1 MKGLVNSIYYLVKP
15 TIPQKIR
22 LELRRILVKRI
33 MKKRS
38 LLWPIDPDSVEA
50 PEGWQGWPG
59 GKRFALVLTH
69 DVETAKGLKNC
80 RRLMEIEEALGFRSS
95 FNLVAK
101 DYEVSE
107 EFRKELINRGF
118 EIGIHG
124 LTHKGNLFKSES
136 LFKKQSQEI
145 NEYLK
150 EWESVGFRSPSMF
163 HDLKMIHHLDIEYDA
178 STFDTD
184 PFEPQPDEIRSI
196 FPLWIYNE
204 ELKKGYVELP
214 YTLPQDHLVFL
225 IMGERKIDIWKKKL
239 DWIVSKGG
247 MALLIAHPDY
257 MSFDESNHSDKYPA
271 ELYREF
277 LIYVKE
283 KYEGQYWNPLPKDL
297 ARFWKEN
304 YSKKTG
310 LRRKLHIGMPVY
322 SFYEFDNRVMRYAKT
337 LSELG
342 NEVEVF
348 SLRLNNLPEEETL
361 NNVKVHR
368 LQTRQY
374 KEKSDLSYM
383 IRLTLFLLRSLYDVS
398 KIQRKKG
405 FDLLHVHS
413 IPDFEVFS
421 AVYAKY
427 KGAKVILDIH
437 DLVPELYLSK
447 FNKSK
452 KNLGYKTLLFL
463 EKISCKFADHVIIP
477 NHLWYEKL
485 VSRGVKSEKCTVI
498 MNYPDDGIFH
508 PRQRKRQDDKFIMIY
523 PGTLSYHQGLDIAVK
538 AFSEV
543 IKIFPRAEFHIY
555 GDGNEKNNLMAL
567 INELN
572 AEKNILIKE
581 LIPINEISNV
591 MVEGDVGIVPKR
603 NNEFAGEAFS
613 TKILEFMAVGV
624 PVIVSATKI
633 DRYYFNDSVV
643 RFFKPGDVE
652 DLKRAI
658 IELIEN
664 KDLRRKLAENALK
677 FVEKYKWSANKKVYL
692 EIVDKLTSKV

>member
-1 MKGLVNSIYYLVKP
+1 MKGSVNTIYYLVKP
-15 TIPQKIR
+15 IIPREIR
-22 LELRRILVKRI
+22 FKLRRILVRRI
-33 MKKRS
+33 LKKGACR
-38 LLWPIDPDSVEA
+38 WPIDPDSGEA
-50 PEGWQGWPG
+50 PEGWQGWPH

-80 RRLMEIEEALGFRSS
+80 YRLIEIEEALGFRSS

-107 EFRKELINRGF
+107 EFRRELIKRGF

-124 LTHKGNLFKSES
+124 LTHKGNPFRSELS
-136 LFKKQSQEI
+136 FKKQAAAI

-150 EWESVGFRSPSMF
+150 KWRSVGFRSHSMF
-163 HDLKMIHHLDIEYDA
+163 HDLKMLHYLDIEYDA

-184 PFEPQPDEIRSI
+184 PFEPQPDEIGTI
-196 FPLWIYNE
+196 FPVWIYSE

-225 IMGERKIDIWKKKL
+225 IMGERKIDLWKRKL

-257 MSFDESNHSDKYPA
+257 MDFDGSSHSEKYPA
-271 ELYREF
+271 ELYCEF
-277 LIYVKE
+277 LTYVKE
-283 KYEGQYWNPLPKDL
+283 KYAGQYWNPLPKDL

-310 LRRKLHIGMPVY
+310 IRRKLHVGMPVY

-342 NEVEVF
+342 NDVEVF
-348 SLRLNNLPEEETL
+348 SLRLNNLPKIETI
-361 NNVKVHR
+361 NNIRVHR

-374 KEKSDLSYM
+374 KEKSGLSYLL
-383 IRLTLFLLRSLYDVS
+383 RLTLFLLRSLYNVT
-398 KIQRKKG
+398 KAQRKKR

-421 AVYAKY
+421 TVYAKY

-452 KNLGYKTLLFL
+452 KSLGYKTLLFL
-463 EKISCKFADHVIIP
+463 ERISCKFADHVIVP

-485 VSRGVKSEKCTVI
+485 VSRSLEKGNCTVI
-498 MNYPDDGIFH
+498 MNYPDDNIFH
-508 PRQRKRQDDKFIMIY
+508 PRKRNRQDDKFIMIY

-543 IKIFPRAEFHIY
+543 IKIFPQAEFHIY

-567 INELN
+567 IKELN
-572 AEKNILIKE
+572 AENNILIKQ
-581 LIPINEISNV
+581 LVPLDEISSV
-591 MVEGDVGIVPKR
+591 IAEADAGIVPKR
-603 NNEFAGEAFS
+603 DNNFAGEAFS
-613 TKILEFMAVGV
+613 TKILEFMAMGV

-633 DRYYFNDSVV
+633 DKYYFNDSVV
-643 RFFKPGDVE
+643 KFFKPGDVE
-652 DLKRAI
+652 DLQKAI
-658 IELIEN
+658 IELIDN
-664 KDLRRKLAENALK
+664 KDLRRQLAENALK
-677 FVEKYKWSANKKVYL
+677 FVENYKWSANKKVYL